1 LSYSLPT
8 LVFLLLSYILFKP
21 KFDKLSLYWL
31 TGFAAYM
38 AIHILISTLFG
49 WTFMFP
55 VWAVKLF

>member
-1 LSYSLPT
+1 
-8 LVFLLLSYILFKP
+8 LFKP

-55 VWAVKLF
+55 FWAVKLF